1 MEVKV
6 LVNLR
11 GAIMSLPPRDREPT
25 GQPFSNVAGSVVVV
39 VVGWIVVLSSSFSLI
54 TSVAS
59 SMAIASSTCLALASE
74 KRKNLN
80 TQNGKSEI

>member
-1 MEVKV
+1 MDVKV

-39 VVGWIVVLSSSFSLI
+39 VVGWIVVVLSSSFSLI

-59 SMAIASSTCLALASE
+59 SMAIASLTCLALASE
-74 KRKNLN
+74 KRKKN
-80 TQNGKSEI
+80 

>member
-11 GAIMSLPPRDREPT
+11 GAIMSLPPRDLEPT
-25 GQPFSNVAGSVVVV
+25 GHPFSNVAGSVVVV

-74 KRKNLN
+74 KRK
-80 TQNGKSEI
+80 I

>member
-39 VVGWIVVLSSSFSLI
+39 VVGWMVVLSSALSLI
-54 TSVAS
+54 TSVLS
-59 SMAIASSTCLALASE
+59 SMAIASFTCLALASE
-74 KRKNLN
+74 KKKN
-80 TQNGKSEI
+80 